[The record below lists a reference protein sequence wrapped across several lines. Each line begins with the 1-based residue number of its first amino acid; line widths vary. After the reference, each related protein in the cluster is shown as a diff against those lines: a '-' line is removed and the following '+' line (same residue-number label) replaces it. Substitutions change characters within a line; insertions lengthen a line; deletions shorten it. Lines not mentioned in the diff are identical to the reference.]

1 MIVLTVAGEKH
12 WEFEKRCNVPK
23 DIQHWFIKDNGS
35 GKHHWLNTA
44 ISCFKDNAIVAL
56 LDADDIATPE
66 MFNPKRLKYLEEYDL
81 IYGDYERFG
90 AKTGV
95 YKSREFDRELFK
107 SENFIPYS
115 TIITK
120 AWLLKKELYPDEGKC
135 SDWIYLH
142 KLLKHT
148 DKFKYVPGIVCKYD
162 TSNSYFTS
170 NIPVWR
176 KIKRLTENW
185 IAKQKIKIS

>member
-12 WEFEKRCNVPK
+12 WEFYNRCNVP
-23 DIQHWFIKDNGS
+23 IEMHLFINDAGL
-35 GKHHWLNTA
+35 GKHFWLNEAFHAFNDDT
-44 ISCFKDNAIVAL
+44 IVAL

-66 MFNPKRLKYLEEYDL
+66 MFNPERLKYLEEYDL

-95 YKSREFDRELFK
+95 YKSREFDKELFK

-115 TIITK
+115 TVITK

-135 SDWIYLH
+135 SDWIYWH

-185 IAKQKIKIS
+185 IAKQKIKRI